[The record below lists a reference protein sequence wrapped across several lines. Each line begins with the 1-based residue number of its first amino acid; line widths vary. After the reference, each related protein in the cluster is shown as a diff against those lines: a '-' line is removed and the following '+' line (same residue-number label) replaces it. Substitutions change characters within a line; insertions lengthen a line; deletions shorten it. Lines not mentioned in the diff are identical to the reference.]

1 MYNDV
6 IHHHVAPSTT
16 VVAKRLVAADNRRP
30 LRSRRINAE
39 IRRHGEFGGRRINAE
54 ARRHGDFGGRR
65 INAEAR
71 RHGDSWDA
79 GLTRRLGDTETLGY
93 AGPTRR
99 LGDTETPG
107 TPDQRGGSE
116 TRRLWG
122 ARRRRGLG
130 FGLRL
135 TQAGSGWAR
144 TAQWVRYPRP

>member
-79 GLTRRLGDTETLGY
+79 GLTRRLGDTETLGCTQ
-93 AGPTRR
+93 APR
-99 LGDTETPG
+99 LGLWVAPDPG
-107 TPDQRGGSE
+107 GERMGTNRPVGQVPTAVTKLNSGRAWPCA
-116 TRRLWG
+116 L
-122 ARRRRGLG
+122 AGL
-130 FGLRL
+130 LL
-135 TQAGSGWAR
+135 TG
-144 TAQWVRYPRP
+144 RP